1 METKFLAQRF
11 GEPGKILTVAAVV
24 SRGPK
29 AVNLGL

>member
-1 METKFLAQRF
+1 METKYLTLRF
-11 GEPGKILTVAAVV
+11 GEPGGILTVAAVV